1 MRLDCGSCTEPDH
14 YPHTA
19 NPLRREMRVHMKRK
33 AARTLQITLAGALV
47 ALAGCADNSATPD
60 RTVGPTV
67 GAPSAELA
75 STATTSGLA
84 IVPTSAQSELL
95 ACPAMKAGQATRVI
109 GPGGGLLRVD
119 GQAVAIPRGA
129 VTAPTRFTL
138 TVPGSGYAEID
149 VKAEGFDHYVFAR
162 PVVVTIDY
170 SMCGVEPTAKPFS
183 GWYIDQS
190 SHQLLKD
197 MAAVDD
203 RYNQRLFFATDH
215 FSGYAVAYVRDVE

>member
-19 NPLRREMRVHMKRK
+19 NRLRREIGVHMMRK
-33 AARTLQITLAGALV
+33 AGRTLQITLAGALV
-47 ALAGCADNSATPD
+47 ALAGCADNGASPD

-67 GAPSAELA
+67 SAPAAQLA
-75 STATTSGLA
+75 STGTTSQLA
-84 IVPTSAQSELL
+84 IVPTSVQSELL
-95 ACPAMKAGQATRVI
+95 ACPGMKAGQATRVI

-119 GQAVAIPRGA
+119 GHAVAIPRGA
-129 VTAPTRFTL
+129 VKTPTRFTL

-170 SMCGVEPTAKPFS
+170 SMCGVEPTSRPFY

-190 SHQLLKD
+190 SHKLLQD